1 MTTRGRPLM
10 PRGYGIS
17 TDDAGEL
24 DWSWAEAR
32 LLGARNY
39 WVCTSSPDAHPHVA
53 PVWGLW
59 IDDAF
64 FFSSDPTSRK
74 GRNIAAG
81 SPVVMH
87 LESGDDV
94 VVIEGRAESPAD
106 KAWLARVATAYQEKY
121 DTPIVPDNPGHGMYV
136 VRPTKVLA
144 WREQDFPT
152 SATRFDL
159 TR

>member
-1 MTTRGRPLM
+1 M
-10 PRGYGIS
+10 PSGYGLS
-17 TDDAGEL
+17 TDEAGQL
-24 DWSWAEAR
+24 DWSWAAQR
-32 LLGARNY
+32 LVASRNY
-39 WVCTSSPDAHPHVA
+39 WVCTSSRDGQPHVA

-81 SPVVMH
+81 SPVVAH

-94 VVIEGRAESPAD
+94 VVIEGHAEPPPDRDWLERAA
-106 KAWLARVATAYQEKY
+106 AAYKEKY
-121 DTPIVPDNPGHGMYV
+121 DTPIDPDNPGHGMYV
-136 VRPTKVLA
+136 VRPTKALA

-152 SATRFDL
+152 SATRYSFSSGA
-159 TR
+159 

>member
-1 MTTRGRPLM
+1 M
-10 PRGYGIS
+10 PIGYGIH
-17 TDDAGEL
+17 TDDEGQL
-24 DWSWAEAR
+24 DWAWAAQR
-32 LLGARNY
+32 LTEARNY
-39 WVCTSSPDAHPHVA
+39 WICTSSGDGRPHVA

-59 IDDAF
+59 IDGSF

-94 VVIEGRAESPAD
+94 VVVEGPAEAPTD
-106 KAWLARVATAYQEKY
+106 HDWLARVAAAYKDKY
-121 DTPIVPDNPGHGMYV
+121 ATSIDPDNPGHGMYV

-152 SATRFDL
+152 SATRYSFSSGA
-159 TR
+159 